1 MKWREITL
9 KIGRPTVVDEEVDGR
24 LVVRIPILPVPDE
37 HWVRFFQQAPDVPGA
52 SASDRG
58 SRRLDRDYPTAT
70 GLSSRITWNTSSI
83 ASTSPMPS
91 GQRTIAPRLERAHAD
106 ALRAKEAQEAQKQR
120 VFRAQEELD
129 RLFRD
134 GGRPQ
139 P

>member
-37 HWVRFFQQAPDVPGA
+37 HWVRFFQQAPDVPSVVPPIVDLG
-52 SASDRG
+52 G
-58 SRRLDRDYPTAT
+58 STVTIRPQPDELANYMEHVEH
-70 GLSSRITWNTSSI
+70 RINFANAEW
-83 ASTSPMPS
+83 
-91 GQRTIAPRLERAHAD
+91 QRTIAPRLERAHAD